1 MAKAMVIKMD
11 NTVHIPGEVPEG
23 YSATGYLIVRVYTA
37 RGGIP
42 VPGALVTISYADAS
56 EPAPHAVL
64 TTDSSGRTPTISLP
78 APPRSLSLEPS
89 DTSVYPRVLPYA
101 LYNIEIA
108 REGFYKIND
117 IGVRVFADIT
127 AIQDADLVPRAE
139 SLPQSYY
146 RDDSQYVDQSEEDEL

>member
-1 MAKAMVIKMD
+1 MD
-11 NTVHIPGEVPEG
+11 NTVHIPGAVPEG
-23 YSATGYLIVRVYTA
+23 YTATGYLTVRVYTA

-42 VPGALVTISYADAS
+42 VRDALVTVSYADAA

-64 TTDSSGRTPTISLP
+64 TTDESGRTPTIALA

-89 DTSVYPRVLPYA
+89 DTSVYPRLLPYA

-108 REGFYKIND
+108 REGFYTITD
-117 IGVRVFADIT
+117 VGVRIFADIT

-139 SLPQSYY
+139 LLPRSYY
-146 RDDSQYVDQSEEDEL
+146 RDDSHYVDQTGEDGL